1 MSVSKKSIIPEIDK
15 PPFEDDKK
23 LQRMIKDS
31 LSLSETNVESTE
43 QKIPRSKFRDGTKK
57 LGTCYKNIGCKKEDV
72 LLRNVTK
79 RKCKEVGGKSWK
91 GKNGCEQI
99 SD

>member
-1 MSVSKKSIIPEIDK
+1 MADSKKPIIPKIDK

-31 LSLSETNVESTE
+31 LSLSETNVVSTE
-43 QKIPRSKFRDGTKK
+43 QKIPRSKIRDGTKF
-57 LGTCYKNIGCKKEDV
+57 GTCYKNKGCKKEDV

>member
-1 MSVSKKSIIPEIDK
+1 MSNSKKSIIPEINK

-31 LSLSETNVESTE
+31 LSLSETNVVSTD
-43 QKIPRSKFRDGTKK
+43 QKIPRSKFRDGAKK
-57 LGTCYKNIGCKKEDV
+57 LGTCYKNKGCKKEDV